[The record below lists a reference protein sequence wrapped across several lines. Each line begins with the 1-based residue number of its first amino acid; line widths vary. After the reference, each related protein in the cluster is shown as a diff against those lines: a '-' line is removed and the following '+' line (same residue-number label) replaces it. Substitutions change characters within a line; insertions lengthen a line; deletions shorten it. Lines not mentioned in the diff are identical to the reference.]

1 MAITGH
7 RSLEEV
13 EPYTR
18 AARQGKLA
26 DSEKILEIQRGDR
39 TKHAEGPVS
48 SDAFVRFGG
57 RGRTSNYGRFRR
69 SFGVAFQN
77 QSGTRQRSG
86 RCASPHAAIACRIGS
101 RSAPAVV
108 SW

>member
-1 MAITGH
+1 MKNLGA
-7 RSLEEV
+7 
-13 EPYTR
+13 YTR
-18 AARQGKLA
+18 RQRIDVVIFAAGNEKFA
-26 DSEKILEIQRGDR
+26 DDKIVEILRSHPRLSVLSMDGRRG
-39 TKHAEGPVS
+39 
-48 SDAFVRFGG
+48 
-57 RGRTSNYGRFRR
+57 TSNYGRFRR